1 MKCVCGAFL
10 NEIDTHCSLCTR
22 VNPLANPLQQLKLQ
36 EVVEKYGIDKKALLE
51 SDDILDFVE
60 LIGDNCII
68 YNDGIVDPFEYPK
81 DLVSALEGECDSFN
95 TKMSETYDEIHF
107 IIWKGKLAKFEIV
120 DKIEFFE
127 AETQIKFD
135 DAVGSD
141 KINGCDYIMT
151 LRDCPRTVLRFYE
164 PEKLAEWIHK
174 NGDEDIAM
182 IFIKQ
187 KYHEWT
193 IQEVFKLE
201 GLELEI
207 KTEVPF

>member
-10 NEIDTHCSLCTR
+10 SDTDTQCSLCTR
-22 VNPLANPLQQLKLQ
+22 VNPMANPIKQLKIQ
-36 EVVEKYGIDKKALLE
+36 EIVEKYGLDKKALLE
-51 SDDILDFVE
+51 ADEIPDFFE
-60 LIGDNCII
+60 LICDNCII

-81 DLVSALEGECDSFN
+81 DLVAALEGEDESFN
-95 TKMSETYDEIHF
+95 TKLSETYDEIKI

-120 DKIEFFE
+120 DKIDFFE
-127 AETQIKFD
+127 VETAIKFE

-141 KINGCDYIMT
+141 QVNGCDYIIT

-164 PEKLAEWIHK
+164 PEKMAEWINK

-182 IFIKQ
+182 IFMKQ
-187 KYHEWT
+187 KYHEW
-193 IQEVFKLE
+193 IIREVFKLE